1 MSALPAEVAIFAA
14 AVADWR
20 VRTPAPQK
28 MKKKMKKTG
37 DSGATLD
44 LIQNPDILAQVAQHK
59 TRRPKLVIGLR
70 AVLLSPFKQPRIWSV
85 P

>member
-28 MKKKMKKTG
+28 MKKTG
-37 DSGATLD
+37 DTGATLD

-70 AVLLSPFKQPRIWSV
+70 AVLLFPFKQPRIWSV